1 MEPYEKHWVKEEA
14 EELKN
19 SGNYIDNVEIT
30 ERSINIVKDEIKDIY
45 HEINRMTDFD
55 LVDVY
60 KKLFENLEFFL
71 KKSNTEYHEKNIDE
85 MKSYTL
91 EALRIGKLNYE
102 DQPPLLYLK
111 GALGDLPKT
120 QKSNMLLLMRLRIIH
135 RYSMKSFLSF
145 STMPI

>member
-1 MEPYEKHWVKEEA
+1 
-14 EELKN
+14 
-19 SGNYIDNVEIT
+19 
-30 ERSINIVKDEIKDIY
+30 
-45 HEINRMTDFD
+45 
-55 LVDVY
+55 
-60 KKLFENLEFFL
+60 
-71 KKSNTEYHEKNIDE
+71 